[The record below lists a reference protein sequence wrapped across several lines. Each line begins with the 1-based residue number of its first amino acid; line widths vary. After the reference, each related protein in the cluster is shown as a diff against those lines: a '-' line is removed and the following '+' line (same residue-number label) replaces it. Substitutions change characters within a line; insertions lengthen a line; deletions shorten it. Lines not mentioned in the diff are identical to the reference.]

1 MAGHQLGEFWI
12 DGPRRRE
19 RGFLGFGST
28 VQRSSVALTSSPTTA
43 VVPRII
49 GFTVFAPSA
58 LRLYRVNCPL
68 DAMPGII
75 VGRPTLKYSILC
87 QTVWLGAQAN
97 LSTNTTVDLTG
108 QRFGRLIVLQRAE
121 KGKRGKTRW
130 VC

>member
-1 MAGHQLGEFWI
+1 
-12 DGPRRRE
+12 
-19 RGFLGFGST
+19 
-28 VQRSSVALTSSPTTA
+28 
-43 VVPRII
+43 
-49 GFTVFAPSA
+49 
-58 LRLYRVNCPL
+58 
-68 DAMPGII
+68 MPGII